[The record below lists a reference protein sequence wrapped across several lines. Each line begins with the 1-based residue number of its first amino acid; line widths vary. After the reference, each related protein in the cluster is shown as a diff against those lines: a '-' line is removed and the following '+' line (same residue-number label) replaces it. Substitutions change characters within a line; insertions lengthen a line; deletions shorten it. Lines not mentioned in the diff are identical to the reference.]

1 MKNYALILAGGVGQ
15 RMRSSGLPK
24 QFLMV
29 YGKPIIIYTI
39 EKFVLCPEVNKIVVA
54 CNPLY
59 IDYLKELLLRY
70 PFEKEVAIISGGKDR
85 QGSIQN
91 GIDYIFNN
99 GGNGEDIIIV
109 HDGVRPLIDQDVIS
123 ENIRVAEKEGCAMT
137 VRPVVESV
145 VVSDNNIAQFED
157 FKKRDNT
164 YSLTSPQ
171 TFKLSILVDAYEKTK
186 NTDAPIPL
194 LDAALA
200 YTYLGHKIPLV
211 MEYNQNIKITTPEDY
226 YVLKALLELQENKN
240 VFGLN

>member
-24 QFLMV
+24 QFLKV

-39 EKFVLCPEVNKIVVA
+39 EKFVRCSNVDEIVVA

-59 IDYLKELLLRY
+59 IDYLNELLQIY
-70 PFEKEVAIISGGKDR
+70 PFGKNIAVISGGKDR

-91 GIDYIFNN
+91 GIDYIFHN
-99 GGNGEDIIIV
+99 GGNGDDIILI
-109 HDGVRPLIDQDVIS
+109 HDGVRPLIDEDIIS
-123 ENIRVAEKEGCAMT
+123 ENIRIAQKEGCAMT
-137 VRPVVESV
+137 VHPVVESV
-145 VVSDNNIAQFED
+145 VVSDKNAADFSD
-157 FKKRDNT
+157 FKKRDST

-171 TFKLSILVDAYEKTK
+171 TFKLSILVEAYEKTK
-186 NTDAPIPL
+186 DADAPIPL

-200 YTYLGHKIPLV
+200 YTFLGHQIPLV

-226 YVLKALLELQENKN
+226 YILKALLELQENKN